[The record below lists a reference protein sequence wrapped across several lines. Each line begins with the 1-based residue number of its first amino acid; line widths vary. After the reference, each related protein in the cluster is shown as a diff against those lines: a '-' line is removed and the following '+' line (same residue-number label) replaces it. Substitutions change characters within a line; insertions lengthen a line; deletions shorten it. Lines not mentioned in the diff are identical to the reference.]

1 MADNDQTNAIP
12 GDAATDDDLKPDT
25 LTEDNARSLDIG
37 AQGQFAPGGVYNQ
50 QGATQTERIDLDEQ
64 VSSATKDKS

>member
-1 MADNDQTNAIP
+1 MADKDQTNAIP
-12 GDAATDDDLKPDT
+12 GDAADDDLKPDT